1 MALCM
6 SSISFSLS
14 PHLISLS
21 MTNLSHKCRKLRNL
35 VPPPFPTS
43 WTLPLLIS
51 LISKIK
57 GFLHS
62 MLVFHVII
70 LVILYILVSQNIE
83 GQRERERERES
94 QCQKEYEIGF
104 GFRCIWSK
112 PLNNIVKTWYNASML
127 FKVLKMYVWGKHK
140 AFICVICVYLYFWEV
155 LNPCKWLSY
164 SNICKIKLNDRPQ
177 TK

>member
-1 MALCM
+1 MQKILYWIVYIHITNIYIYIYKSRDFMRESVGFCYVVLYM
-6 SSISFSLS
+6 SSILFNLS

-70 LVILYILVSQNIE
+70 LVIWYIPFSQNIE
-83 GQRERERERES
+83 EQKKSRRERERIS
-94 QCQKEYEIGF
+94 
-104 GFRCIWSK
+104 
-112 PLNNIVKTWYNASML
+112 VKR
-127 FKVLKMYVWGKHK
+127 VW
-140 AFICVICVYLYFWEV
+140 
-155 LNPCKWLSY
+155 NWLWF
-164 SNICKIKLNDRPQ
+164 
-177 TK
+177 